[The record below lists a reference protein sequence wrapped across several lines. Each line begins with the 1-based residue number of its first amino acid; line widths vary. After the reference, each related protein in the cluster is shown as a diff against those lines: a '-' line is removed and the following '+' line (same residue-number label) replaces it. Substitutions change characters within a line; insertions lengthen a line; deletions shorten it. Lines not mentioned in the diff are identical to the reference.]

1 MLKKNTGEP
10 GMLKKLLPSEFE
22 KANKGKSPAINS
34 ATSKN
39 ATKEQQAQAAK
50 DKNEKDKVLADKELS
65 SEEKLALIEIKPIE
79 KKALEK
85 AFRRL
90 CRATT
95 GKENGDE
102 SFVSN
107 RNEEEDK
114 GQKKGAKVEENKIK
128 EYFTAEDV
136 GKVLLELHHNA
147 SKPEIEL
154 MIWEVDE
161 NLDKRVDREEF
172 ELMFRRCI
180 EDETGLE
187 PKSLF
192 NLVQFLMYAKE
203 DAIEITEED
212 TLELIYVRKNSIKGL
227 EDALKI
233 IFGEEERRV
242 DGIEKKI
249 DFTEFLDRRNKRALK
264 LRREEKQAKKEAR
277 STLKKNDM

>member
-1 MLKKNTGEP
+1 
-10 GMLKKLLPSEFE
+10 MLKKLLPGEFE
-22 KANKGKSPAINS
+22 KTNKGKGPAVNS
-34 ATSKN
+34 SLSKST
-39 ATKEQQAQAAK
+39 TKDQNHASK
-50 DKNEKDKVLADKELS
+50 DKNEKNQVTNEKELS

-85 AFRRL
+85 AYRRL

-95 GKENGDE
+95 AKENGDE

-107 RNEEEDK
+107 RGEEENQ
-114 GQKKGAKVEENKIK
+114 GQKKGGKVEENKIK

-136 GKVLLELHHNA
+136 GKVLLELQHIA

-249 DFTEFLDRRNKRALK
+249 NFTEFLDRRNKRALK